1 MTRIIPHPLS
11 IFQSLNLFI
20 DMSTHIKQT
29 STNVPRSYDDSL
41 SKWCATQRLRCK
53 EILNGNENIKTP
65 MTRVQFQMLENIGF
79 DMSMKRKSYDRSVL
93 DKKWDDKL

>member
-1 MTRIIPHPLS
+1 
-11 IFQSLNLFI
+11 
-20 DMSTHIKQT
+20 
-29 STNVPRSYDDSL
+29 
-41 SKWCATQRLRCK
+41 
-53 EILNGNENIKTP
+53 